1 MTNKK
6 KIALECLWEEAKM
19 YSKLYHSTSDEEK
32 RHKYISH
39 FRSPI
44 YDETDTKMFKRDFIS
59 VRAFNNEGRVMNEH
73 CNGRTQ
79 CSKILIQ
86 RIHKKEINNFNQFV
100 DFLVNYCYTI
110 RILSEE
116 NYLVAQYI
124 KKNKDKNFL
133 EAYRDLGITLCDN
146 KGNIIKE
153 PNLPII

>member
-19 YSKLYHSTSDEEK
+19 YSKLYYSTNDEEK

-146 KGNIIKE
+146 KGNTIKE

>member
-19 YSKLYHSTSDEEK
+19 YSKLYHSTNDEEK